1 MRLRTKMKRVGEL
14 VVHSRHSAQ
23 AQKSCLYVNRRKSC
37 LGERSSKRAEVTC
50 CAWCEE
56 VLHFGS
62 TDGLTSHRTRINK
75 PSQAS
80 LSLAES
86 CCLLD
91 GAGLFG
97 GAPFSSSSSPL
108 SLSILFPQLTHAQRI
123 PNTRLSFFLL
133 LLSNIKFPNMCVC
146 VCVVTIFE
154 MEMIFR
160 PPHSLKPKMKQDFFF
175 LLAFILFS

>member
-1 MRLRTKMKRVGEL
+1 MQLRTKMKRVGEL

-108 SLSILFPQLTHAQRI
+108 SLYILFPQLTLTHAQRI
-123 PNTRLSFFLL
+123 PNTRLSFF
-133 LLSNIKFPNMCVC
+133 
-146 VCVVTIFE
+146 
-154 MEMIFR
+154 
-160 PPHSLKPKMKQDFFF
+160 FFF
-175 LLAFILFS
+175 FQT

>member
-108 SLSILFPQLTHAQRI
+108 SLTTIPPTHTRTK
-123 PNTRLSFFLL
+123 NTQHQTFIFSSSSFKHKV
-133 LLSNIKFPNMCVC
+133 SEYVRVC
-146 VCVVTIFE
+146 VCCNHI
-154 MEMIFR
+154 
-160 PPHSLKPKMKQDFFF
+160 
-175 LLAFILFS
+175 

>member
-108 SLSILFPQLTHAQRI
+108 SLSLYYSPNSHTHKEY
-123 PNTRLSFFLL
+123 PTLDF
-133 LLSNIKFPNMCVC
+133 
-146 VCVVTIFE
+146 
-154 MEMIFR
+154 
-160 PPHSLKPKMKQDFFF
+160 HFFF
-175 LLAFILFS
+175 FFFQT